1 MLKNQ
6 WSKKEI
12 EDSEYEI
19 HHRALSEEYSFF
31 EAVKDGNIEAVSK
44 NLKEE
49 AFTNPEGM
57 GILSKNPLTN
67 LKYHFV
73 ITVALVTRYCIDG
86 GMETEQAYRLSDFY
100 IIHMDACSTIQE
112 ISDLHHEMALDFTGK
127 MRLLQKNT
135 ALSKPVAQCIDY
147 IYAHISARITVEDLA
162 VCTNLSASY
171 LSRLF
176 KQNLGVSISDYIREK
191 KIEKAQNLLRFSDF
205 TYIQIIFFPES
216 FYPDIPALC
225 RYDPKTIPQFQ
236 VQKHMVKFCYP
247 RTIRSVWF
255 SFPSSTANGMQMPV
269 FVSPAYR

>member
-73 ITVALVTRYCIDG
+73 VTVALVTRYCIDG

-176 KQNLGVSISDYIREK
+176 KQNPST
-191 KIEKAQNLLRFSDF
+191 AAA
-205 TYIQIIFFPES
+205 TCCPPIFQPTSPPAACAFPILPT
-216 FYPDIPALC
+216 FRLQ
-225 RYDPKTIPQFQ
+225 TIYHFL
-236 VQKHMVKFCYP
+236 P
-247 RTIRSVWF
+247 RVILSRH
-255 SFPSSTANGMQMPV
+255 SSTMSV
-269 FVSPAYR
+269 

>member
-191 KIEKAQNLLRFSDF
+191 KIGKAQNLLRFSDF
-205 TYIQIIFFPES
+205 TYIQIANYLS
-216 FYPDIPALC
+216 FSSQSHFIQTFQHYVGMT
-225 RYDPKTIPQFQ
+225 PKQ
-236 VQKHMVKFCYP
+236 Y
-247 RTIRSVWF
+247 RS
-255 SFPSSTANGMQMPV
+255 SKYKSTW
-269 FVSPAYR
+269 

>member
-73 ITVALVTRYCIDG
+73 ITVALVTRYCIRRHG
-86 GMETEQAYRLSDFY
+86 NRAGLPSERF
-100 IIHMDACSTIQE
+100 
-112 ISDLHHEMALDFTGK
+112 LHYSHGC
-127 MRLLQKNT
+127 LQHHSGN
-135 ALSKPVAQCIDY
+135 I
-147 IYAHISARITVEDLA
+147 R
-162 VCTNLSASY
+162 SAS
-171 LSRLF
+171 
-176 KQNLGVSISDYIREK
+176 
-191 KIEKAQNLLRFSDF
+191 
-205 TYIQIIFFPES
+205 
-216 FYPDIPALC
+216 
-225 RYDPKTIPQFQ
+225 
-236 VQKHMVKFCYP
+236 
-247 RTIRSVWF
+247 
-255 SFPSSTANGMQMPV
+255 
-269 FVSPAYR
+269 

>member
-73 ITVALVTRYCIDG
+73 VTVALVTRYCIDG

-162 VCTNLSASY
+162 ICTNLSASY

-176 KQNLGVSISDYIREK
+176 KQNVGVSISDYIREK
-191 KIEKAQNLLRFSDF
+191 KSKKRR
-205 TYIQIIFFPES
+205 IFCAFPILPT
-216 FYPDIPALC
+216 FRLQ
-225 RYDPKTIPQFQ
+225 TIYHFL
-236 VQKHMVKFCYP
+236 P
-247 RTIRSVWF
+247 RVILSRH
-255 SFPSSTANGMQMPV
+255 SSTMSV
-269 FVSPAYR
+269 

>member
-73 ITVALVTRYCIDG
+73 ITVALVTRYCIEDVYKRQGPALQTVYPPLKPLRPSDDSG
-86 GMETEQAYRLSDFY
+86 GWIFRHL
-100 IIHMDACSTIQE
+100 
-112 ISDLHHEMALDFTGK
+112 
-127 MRLLQKNT
+127 
-135 ALSKPVAQCIDY
+135 
-147 IYAHISARITVEDLA
+147 
-162 VCTNLSASY
+162 
-171 LSRLF
+171 
-176 KQNLGVSISDYIREK
+176 YIRQLPQPELHC
-191 KIEKAQNLLRFSDF
+191 ALFLLW
-205 TYIQIIFFPES
+205 
-216 FYPDIPALC
+216 
-225 RYDPKTIPQFQ
+225 QFRG
-236 VQKHMVKFCYP
+236 V
-247 RTIRSVWF
+247 
-255 SFPSSTANGMQMPV
+255 
-269 FVSPAYR
+269 

>member
-162 VCTNLSASY
+162 ICPGC
-171 LSRLF
+171 LSRTS
-176 KQNLGVSISDYIREK
+176 V
-191 KIEKAQNLLRFSDF
+191 
-205 TYIQIIFFPES
+205 
-216 FYPDIPALC
+216 C
-225 RYDPKTIPQFQ
+225 
-236 VQKHMVKFCYP
+236 
-247 RTIRSVWF
+247 RSVIISAKKKSKKRRIF
-255 SFPSSTANGMQMPV
+255 YAFPILPTFRLQTIYHFLPRVILSRHSSTMSV
-269 FVSPAYR
+269 